1 MLKEP
6 VGDPLKKAIIEVI
19 AENQEEGGNYTA
31 TSDQDGHFKITD
43 IQPGRYRLFVER
55 TGYIEVDEKRRRSEG
70 MMISLEAGQDLKDQ
84 TLRMLAAGIL
94 TGRVL
99 DEDGDPMA
107 NVEVN
112 VLRRKGSA
120 FESSGS
126 AHTNDLGEYRI
137 GGLLAG
143 KYYLIASP
151 LPNFQTLVPAKHE
164 FRRSR
169 KCSAAIGLWGDLLPK
184 CRGPCASLSDRTA
197 RRGRNA
203 C

>member
-1 MLKEP
+1 
-6 VGDPLKKAIIEVI
+6 
-19 AENQEEGGNYTA
+19 
-31 TSDQDGHFKITD
+31 
-43 IQPGRYRLFVER
+43 
-55 TGYIEVDEKRRRSEG
+55 
-70 MMISLEAGQDLKDQ
+70 
-84 TLRMLAAGIL
+84 MLAAGIL

-143 KYYLIASP
+143 KYLCY
-151 LPNFQTLVPAKHE
+151 
-164 FRRSR
+164 R
-169 KCSAAIGLWGDLLPK
+169 
-184 CRGPCASLSDRTA
+184 
-197 RRGRNA
+197 
-203 C
+203 